1 VARHTIGPGY
11 AIGTT
16 PNHSGGG
23 RTTSKGLGPAPANAR
38 TPGPHM
44 VNFYALDGSADITVL
59 MGDGPAELTG
69 GDGGWQSEPRSGADP
84 VTWWLS
90 PSSYAQTIPV
100 RFDANSSQESE
111 IAALRRLTRSPGDHR
126 PPPVV
131 MISGPAIER
140 ADLPWVVQSVAPAGN
155 VIRRENDG
163 NRIRQDMT
171 VSLLQYGEVS
181 VLGSTP
187 APTHRRPSTN
197 KWRVRPGD
205 NLPQIAAIVY
215 GDARRWKEIA
225 HANGIRDPR
234 SLTIGRVL
242 RIPG

>member
-1 VARHTIGPGY
+1 MARHTLGPGY

-16 PNHSGGG
+16 PNHSGGTVS
-23 RTTSKGLGPAPANAR
+23 RGLGPAPANAR
-38 TPGPHM
+38 TPAPHM

-59 MGDGPAELTG
+59 MGDGTAELTG
-69 GDGGWQSEPRSGADP
+69 GDGGWQTEQRWGSDP
-84 VTWWLS
+84 VTWWLA

-100 RFDANSSQESE
+100 RFDATSSQESV
-111 IAALRRLTRSPGDHR
+111 IAALRRLARSPGDHR

-140 ADLPWVVQSVAPAGN
+140 ADLPWVVQSVDPTGN
-155 VIRRENDG
+155 VIRRETDG
-163 NRIRQDMT
+163 DRIRQDMT

-181 VLGSTP
+181 PLGSARSVTK
-187 APTHRRPSTN
+187 RRPSTN
-197 KWRVRPGD
+197 RWRVRAGD
-205 NLPQIAAIVY
+205 SLPQIAAIVY
-215 GDARRWKEIA
+215 GDANRWKEIA

-234 SLTIGRVL
+234 ALTVGRVL